1 MIFTNLSKRGTLFSI
16 GLVQYHVSN
25 SSPQVLLVLTIT
37 DQNMQHL
44 FRCSNTFMGAL
55 SHFVHTSQLP
65 MIQVA
70 SERDIDK
77 NREGEV
83 FCLMMMMLDKVFVA
97 LIEVEHSTD
106 QLCNDTGTKIQVSDL
121 LGF

>member
-1 MIFTNLSKRGTLFSI
+1 MSRSGRLFSI
-16 GLVQYHVSN
+16 ALVQYRVSN
-25 SSPQVLLVLTIT
+25 SSPQVLLVLAIT
-37 DQNMQHL
+37 DQNIQQI
-44 FRCSNTFMGAL
+44 FSCSNAFMGAL
-55 SHFVHTSQLP
+55 SHYVHTSQLP
-65 MIQVA
+65 TIQVA
-70 SERDIDK
+70 SERVIVK

-97 LIEVEHSTD
+97 LMEVEHSTD